1 MSKKLGA
8 EKLKKLINI
17 GKEKGFLTYDEL
29 NQVLPKDMVSP
40 ERIEDILAIFE
51 EMDIEVVERP
61 EDYSP
66 ENKQLVADEK
76 SAVESD
82 VLKDDL
88 DYKEKAADPVKMYLR
103 EMGMVSLLNREGE
116 VEIAKR
122 IEQGEQE
129 VLDAILETSIGIREI
144 IKLKEDLQ
152 EERISLKEVLR
163 DMEDEYTQD
172 EVSVRKNEVLK
183 LLDEVAKL
191 EEKRRQIQE

>member
-163 DMEDEYTQD
+163 DMEDEYT
-172 EVSVRKNEVLK
+172 
-183 LLDEVAKL
+183 
-191 EEKRRQIQE
+191 

>member
-88 DYKEKAADPVKMYLR
+88 DYKEK
-103 EMGMVSLLNREGE
+103 
-116 VEIAKR
+116 
-122 IEQGEQE
+122 
-129 VLDAILETSIGIREI
+129 
-144 IKLKEDLQ
+144 
-152 EERISLKEVLR
+152 
-163 DMEDEYTQD
+163 
-172 EVSVRKNEVLK
+172 
-183 LLDEVAKL
+183 
-191 EEKRRQIQE
+191 